1 MKRFLIILLA
11 ISMLVLASCGDSAID
26 NSVDVSSS
34 ESRLPQ
40 LDEVTI
46 NVIGTD
52 KTKIEVEWTN
62 NTDKEIT
69 YGMAYSVRYF
79 ENGEWVSCELKE
91 EHCVHDIAMIL
102 EPGKSQSTI
111 YETISDYDISKE
123 GKYRF
128 TTSFNFDEK
137 EYYVSDDFEN
147 PFVTDDTNQ
156 KLDKTEELS
165 FTAQYIRTDCRNES
179 VDFPY
184 VKLINSLSELNE
196 YYESNKDVFYLGHV
210 ENVAADTTI
219 GFLDAIE
226 KYDDE
231 FFATSSLALIV
242 LEESSGSIR
251 HEIKSIKYGGDSLDI
266 IVNRL
271 SDVAGTCDMASWH
284 IIAELNGTKIDLKE
298 ENISLRVLQ
307 GRLESFGKEQ
317 VRFAL
322 EIFREAAKTSSKES
336 VLVSPLSVSL
346 ALSMTANGADG
357 NTLSEMLKL
366 LCGDF
371 DLERLNSENEYYLY
385 LLASESNS
393 NLNIANSIW
402 IRNDGSINV
411 DKKFVDA
418 VNEIYSAEVFEKAF
432 DTQTVSDI
440 NDWVDENTN
449 GMIKKIIEE
458 ISDTT
463 VMYLINALSF
473 EADWKNIYYEDDIR
487 KGKFYSA
494 NGETRDVE
502 MMYSE
507 ESIYLKNDK
516 AEGFIKP
523 YKDKRFAFAAILPNE
538 DIDFDEYVQAL
549 NEDELYELLL
559 NSSKEHGNVILP
571 KFTSEYSFNMNETL
585 KSLGMVEAF
594 DSDNADL
601 TKLGSSVL
609 GNLYIGKVLHKTF
622 IQVDER
628 GTKAGAATS
637 VEIEAEGA
645 IESGWTLKFDRPFIY
660 MIIDTETNL
669 PLFIGTLQDIN

>member
-251 HEIKSIKYGGDSLDI
+251 H
-266 IVNRL
+266 
-271 SDVAGTCDMASWH
+271 
-284 IIAELNGTKIDLKE
+284 
-298 ENISLRVLQ
+298 
-307 GRLESFGKEQ
+307 
-317 VRFAL
+317 
-322 EIFREAAKTSSKES
+322 
-336 VLVSPLSVSL
+336 
-346 ALSMTANGADG
+346 
-357 NTLSEMLKL
+357 
-366 LCGDF
+366 
-371 DLERLNSENEYYLY
+371 
-385 LLASESNS
+385 
-393 NLNIANSIW
+393 
-402 IRNDGSINV
+402 
-411 DKKFVDA
+411 
-418 VNEIYSAEVFEKAF
+418 
-432 DTQTVSDI
+432 
-440 NDWVDENTN
+440 
-449 GMIKKIIEE
+449 
-458 ISDTT
+458 
-463 VMYLINALSF
+463 
-473 EADWKNIYYEDDIR
+473 
-487 KGKFYSA
+487 
-494 NGETRDVE
+494 
-502 MMYSE
+502 
-507 ESIYLKNDK
+507 
-516 AEGFIKP
+516 
-523 YKDKRFAFAAILPNE
+523 
-538 DIDFDEYVQAL
+538 
-549 NEDELYELLL
+549 
-559 NSSKEHGNVILP
+559 
-571 KFTSEYSFNMNETL
+571 
-585 KSLGMVEAF
+585 
-594 DSDNADL
+594 
-601 TKLGSSVL
+601 
-609 GNLYIGKVLHKTF
+609 
-622 IQVDER
+622 
-628 GTKAGAATS
+628 
-637 VEIEAEGA
+637 
-645 IESGWTLKFDRPFIY
+645 
-660 MIIDTETNL
+660 
-669 PLFIGTLQDIN
+669 